1 MAEIFYMYVYSV
13 LPLLSRIFTYHLRV
27 LKEKKVTLL
36 SWDLTSHIY
45 ILIMEKNQA
54 IPQQCT

>member
-13 LPLLSRIFTYHLRV
+13 LPLLSRIFAYHLRV

-45 ILIMEKNQA
+45 IY
-54 IPQQCT
+54 